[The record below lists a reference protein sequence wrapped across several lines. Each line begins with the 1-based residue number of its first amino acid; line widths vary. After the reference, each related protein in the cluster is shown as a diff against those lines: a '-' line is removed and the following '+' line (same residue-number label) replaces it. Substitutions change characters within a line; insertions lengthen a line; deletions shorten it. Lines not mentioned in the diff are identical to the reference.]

1 MVITVGDSEAWLV
14 GGGRRPLL
22 LSLGLFA
29 AAVWLPKITR
39 WLARIRR
46 RAPRRGHRRDPS
58 SARSSSSTATPSTSA
73 TRASGC
79 SASTLPSCPQRGGWK
94 ARGHLI
100 GMAGGRE
107 VAVEPVD
114 LDCYGRIV
122 ARVWLGPTDLGE
134 RMVRDGSA
142 RGLDDWCADYAA
154 AEFEARRGKR
164 GLWATVGIPDPAAHR
179 RWKAQATPRR

>member
-14 GGGRRPLL
+14 GAWLVG
-22 LSLGLFA
+22 LGLFA

-46 RAPRRGHRRDPS
+46 RAPR
-58 SARSSSSTATPSTSA
+58 AATP
-73 TRASGC
+73 RPFVGKVFVIDGD
-79 SASTLPSCPQRGGWK
+79 TLHVRNARVRLFGIDAPELTQRGGWK

-134 RMVRDGSA
+134 RMVRDGFA